1 MLLTEMHLWGGM
13 ETLEKH
19 FCTKMLSDSN
29 FQALQPPLM
38 YIFYA
43 GNEQDFYLCVPE
55 ALK

>member
-1 MLLTEMHLWGGM
+1 MHLWGGM